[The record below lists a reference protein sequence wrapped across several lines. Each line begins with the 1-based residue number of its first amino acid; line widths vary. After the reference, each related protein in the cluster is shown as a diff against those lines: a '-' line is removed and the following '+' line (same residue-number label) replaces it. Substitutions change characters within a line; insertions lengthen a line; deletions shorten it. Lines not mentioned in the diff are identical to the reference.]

1 MTISHEQ
8 IKLNVATEIAD
19 NAEIRDYFVEHL
31 GGVPKVLVNRYGE
44 KGFPGEAEAPFVFV
58 YSDGE
63 NQAGDVDEETFEFC
77 IVVGAVDPSE
87 SPRRTVVRV
96 LSNAQSGLVVEGIAD
111 RVEHVRELILGIL
124 RKSNHGAIF
133 RFVTKKESSLNDYPL
148 EWAEMR
154 CSYYEPNTLDEC
166 GTLDGEA

>member
-1 MTISHEQ
+1 MTLHETV
-8 IKLNVATEIAD
+8 KLNVATAIAD
-19 NAEIRDYFVEHL
+19 SAEIRDYFVRNL

-44 KGFPGEAEAPFVFV
+44 KGFPGEAEAPFVFI

-63 NQAGDVDEETFEFC
+63 NEAGDVDEETFEFC
-77 IVVGAVDPSE
+77 ILVGAVDSCE

-96 LSNAQSGLVVEGIAD
+96 QSDSQSGLVVEGIAD
-111 RVEHVRELILGIL
+111 LVEHVRELIVGIL
-124 RKSNHGAIF
+124 RQSNHGAIF
-133 RFVTKKESSLNDYPL
+133 RSVTKKESSLNDYPL

-154 CSYYEPNTLDEC
+154 CSCYEPNTLDEC

>member
-1 MTISHEQ
+1 MTPHETV
-8 IKLNVATEIAD
+8 KLNVATEIAD
-19 NAEIRDYFVEHL
+19 SAEIRAYCVQHL

-44 KGFPGEAEAPFVFV
+44 EGFPGEDEAPYIFI

-87 SPRRTVVRV
+87 SPSRAVVRV
-96 LSNAQSGLVVEGIAD
+96 QSDDQSGLVVEGIAD
-111 RVEHVRELILGIL
+111 IVEHVREQILGIL

-133 RFVTKKESSLNDYPL
+133 RSVTKKESSLNDYPL